1 MSDKGNVTKIPQFIR
16 KANFSWQ
23 TRITW
28 SATSVLEWAGE
39 AVLFTV
45 GWEDIQTRAEAALSP
60 LTPGCGPSPQAVV
73 PHPRLWSAHCTQRVR
88 GVGGP
93 KKGSAEMLKCLLP
106 CGTAQSL
113 VQGAKGVGEH
123 REPLK
128 LL

>member
-1 MSDKGNVTKIPQFIR
+1 M
-16 KANFSWQ
+16 
-23 TRITW
+23 
-28 SATSVLEWAGE
+28 
-39 AVLFTV
+39 
-45 GWEDIQTRAEAALSP
+45 QTRAEAALSP
-60 LTPGCGPSPQAVV
+60 LTPGCGPTPQAVV
-73 PHPRLWSAHCTQRVR
+73 STLHQRVR